1 MDARAISVAH
11 PDLATSGGIIETK
24 RIADYCRDA
33 GIGIAL
39 HQAGSP
45 VVAMA
50 NAHSAMAM
58 ENFIALEM
66 HSVDNPWWNDLVDLV
81 GQEGDVIKDGY
92 VTVTDAPGLGLELNE
107 EAIAE
112 NLAKASELGESKRA
126 AVYPVGAFLDTSE
139 WDELDAHDRVWS

>member
-1 MDARAISVAH
+1 MRAPQVWNDFGLTGEGVVVGIIDTGCCIAH
-11 PDLATSGGIIETK
+11 PDLATSGGIMETK

-50 NAHSAMAM
+50 NAHFAMAM

-66 HSVDNPWWNDLVDLV
+66 HSVDNRPRP
-81 GQEGDVIKDGY
+81 
-92 VTVTDAPGLGLELNE
+92 APPGRVSP
-107 EAIAE
+107 ARQH
-112 NLAKASELGESKRA
+112 ASAGS
-126 AVYPVGAFLDTSE
+126 
-139 WDELDAHDRVWS
+139 